1 MDDFQKQ
8 ILACFNNI
16 QFLIAVAIV
25 IMLISMCTS
34 CSRSTVRFKGTG
46 DIEYMYK
53 GQNGPDFAK
62 TSDF

>member
-62 TSDF
+62 ADSV

>member
-16 QFLIAVAIV
+16 QFLIAIAIV

-34 CSRSTVRFKGTG
+34 CSRSSVRFQGTG
-46 DIEYMYK
+46 NIEYIYK
-53 GQNGPDFAK
+53 GQNGPDLAK
-62 TSDF
+62 ANHA

>member
-34 CSRSTVRFKGTG
+34 CSRSTVRFKGNG
-46 DIEYMYK
+46 DIEYIYK
-53 GQNGPDFAK
+53 GQNGPDFVE
-62 TSDF
+62 TNPI

>member
-8 ILACFNNI
+8 ILTCFNNI
-16 QFLIAVAIV
+16 QFLIAVALV
-25 IMLISMCTS
+25 MLLILMCTS

-62 TSDF
+62 ANKA

>member
-8 ILACFNNI
+8 ILAFFSNI

-25 IMLISMCTS
+25 IMIISMCTS

-62 TSDF
+62 ANHT

>member
-1 MDDFQKQ
+1 MNDFQKQ
-8 ILACFNNI
+8 ILTCLSNI
-16 QFLIAVAIV
+16 QFLIAIASIM
-25 IMLISMCTS
+25 MLISMCTS

-62 TSDF
+62 ANLS

>member
-8 ILACFNNI
+8 ILTCLSDI
-16 QFLIAVAIV
+16 KFLLAIAI
-25 IMLISMCTS
+25 IMMLISMCTS

-62 TSDF
+62 ADLD

>member
-1 MDDFQKQ
+1 MDNFQKQ
-8 ILACFNNI
+8 ILTCLKNI

-25 IMLISMCTS
+25 MMLILMCTS

-62 TSDF
+62 LTSA

>member
-1 MDDFQKQ
+1 MKPYRKQ
-8 ILACFNNI
+8 ILECLNDI
-16 QFLIAVAIV
+16 KFLIAVAIV
-25 IMLISMCTS
+25 IMLISMCIS

-62 TSDF
+62 ANHA

>member
-8 ILACFNNI
+8 ILKCFDNI
-16 QFLIAVAIV
+16 QFFIGIAIV
-25 IMLISMCTS
+25 MMLILMCTS
-34 CSRSTVRFKGTG
+34 CSRSSVRFKGTG

-62 TSDF
+62 ANNA

>member
-8 ILACFNNI
+8 ILTRLENL
-16 QFLIAVAIV
+16 QFLIAIAIV
-25 IMLISMCTS
+25 MMLILMCTS

-46 DIEYMYK
+46 DIEYLYK

-62 TSDF
+62 AHTA